1 MLGAGRFESIGIP
14 WPEVLGP
21 FVGVVETVCDAL
33 IILGF
38 LTRLAVIPLIIVV
51 IDGSLVPAF
60 ATVRPADPC
69 CA

>member
-14 WPEVLGP
+14 WPEVLAP
-21 FVGVVETVCDAL
+21 FVGVVETVCGAL

-51 IDGSLVPAF
+51 IVAIISTKIRTTCKGV
-60 ATVRPADPC
+60 
-69 CA
+69 